1 MMKIAISGKGGVGK
15 STVAA
20 ALALLAAQKK
30 VRVLAV
36 DADPDANL
44 AASLGIPP
52 DIQKT
57 IIPIA
62 QHRALIEAKTGA
74 KVRSYG
80 QIFKI
85 NPDVSDIADHY
96 AVRHRGVALLVIGAI
111 ESGGSGCACPENVL
125 VRSLVTDLVLAGND
139 ALILDMEAGLEH
151 LGRATA
157 SGVDALIVVVEP
169 GLRSIDTAHRTVEM
183 AGQIGLKKIRFVL
196 NKIAGKEDEAFV
208 RERLPHEAIVGVIPY
223 WNELRLA
230 DRPGKSVLDTL
241 SADQIA
247 VFNAMRENIGL

>member
-74 KVRSYG
+74 KV
-80 QIFKI
+80 
-85 NPDVSDIADHY
+85 
-96 AVRHRGVALLVIGAI
+96 RGVALLVIGAI